1 MFLPCFRIKITSK
14 HINNVSLSI
23 EVMNYGDTQSN
34 KINLTVRKCPRT
46 SYMYQMYLV
55 EIIS

>member
-34 KINLTVRKCPRT
+34 KINLNCQKVSTDFLHVSNVPC
-46 SYMYQMYLV
+46 
-55 EIIS
+55 